1 MTDQGII
8 IIGITL
14 LLTFAIIYATP
25 SKSKEQK
32 AIEREQERIKIQQ
45 ENMLKYAEERRLKN
59 IAIKK
64 EEERV
69 RKLEEA
75 RKKQDELIRK
85 SKIVVNNIGKVVSDG
100 TYRLRKNIDKKISQH
115 YLTSFSWL
123 MVTSPEHFV
132 LFTFKNNNELIITKN
147 GDVEKAT
154 YEVLGQNQS
163 ILITRND
170 RIEHFNFI
178 NLSNDYFFLNKLST
192 YNVHAFVNQ
201 NKYKDDSRDW
211 FFNETEKLKEVLKSN
226 KP

>member
-100 TYRLRKNIDKKISQH
+100 TYRLRKNIDKKI
-115 YLTSFSWL
+115 LT
-123 MVTSPEHFV
+123 
-132 LFTFKNNNELIITKN
+132 KK
-147 GDVEKAT
+147 
-154 YEVLGQNQS
+154 
-163 ILITRND
+163 
-170 RIEHFNFI
+170 
-178 NLSNDYFFLNKLST
+178 
-192 YNVHAFVNQ
+192 
-201 NKYKDDSRDW
+201 
-211 FFNETEKLKEVLKSN
+211 
-226 KP
+226 